1 MCAVW
6 VGGRLKCRGVAVLN
20 RISGLRSVVV
30 VEWLSFGGRGKRRRE
45 GMVSVG
51 GHDVNVRI
59 IK

>member
-30 VEWLSFGGRGKRRRE
+30 VEWLSFGGGGRE
-45 GMVSVG
+45 GGKEWCLLVAMTLMCV
-51 GHDVNVRI
+51 
-59 IK
+59 